1 MAYANNYVYMYGFGL
16 LDDLH
21 NFFPEMLY
29 DETLFPDQRFG
40 WFRYRASSLFP
51 TIFTRQMNMY
61 RIYNAPS
68 RQEMFQTW
76 VHSQTIGVTPS
87 TTTQA
92 PPSVQ
97 SPVPIRTTPTPNRP
111 PVTPTRTATAASIP
125 PNLPPRR
132 TTYSRTTT
140 HGNDIDI
147 LTALFTIPTTAT
159 NNNRYSNPVFGTNDL
174 LSLLTNSL
182 NLQDVPVVPTLE
194 DIEAASRVIPH
205 SEIPHDVNCTICQE
219 HNHPN
224 ETSWRRLGCSHAFH
238 TSCIIP
244 WFARNVHCPVCRA
257 DIRDMHDDMSTTES
271 PDHTSTTPQTDTT

>member
-1 MAYANNYVYMYGFGL
+1 MYGFGL

-61 RIYNAPS
+61 RIYNAAS

-76 VHSQTIGVTPS
+76 VHSQTIGVAPAPAPA
-87 TTTQA
+87 TQA
-92 PPSVQ
+92 PPTVQ
-97 SPVPIRTTPTPNRP
+97 APVPVRTTPTPNRP
-111 PVTPTRTATAASIP
+111 PVTPSRATTTSIP
-125 PNLPPRR
+125 PNLPPRP

-140 HGNDIDI
+140 LGNDVDI
-147 LTALFTIPTTAT
+147 LTALFTIPTTN

-194 DIEAASRVIPH
+194 EIEGASRVIPH

-238 TSCIIP
+238 ASCIIP

-257 DIRDMHDDMSTTES
+257 DIRDMHDDMSTSES
-271 PDHTSTTPQTDTT
+271 PNHTSTTPRTDTA